1 MRLTLRLNGD
11 RVRAFH
17 VALAERLSRLPGVE
31 LAVDSRPAPGGVPR
45 SAEALFQLETLIHRL
60 PADGTAKRVPLSTLA
75 SHARPSGPADLTI
88 DLVGDVEPQGR
99 RVWRLAYDGVCGEE
113 ALLALILAGRTP
125 RVRLEQ
131 NGATVSEGRLG
142 TEYHGIALAS
152 FQDMLARTA
161 SLIVAAVNGAAR
173 SPLPVL
179 PEPLSEAPA
188 PALPSATK
196 IGVRAAKAT
205 ARRIVQ
211 QIYHLCYNAP
221 HWRVG
226 WRKTGGRDLYELR
239 AHPQSGWRDL
249 PDDGSRFYADPF
261 PVLYRG
267 QVTLF
272 VEDYIHRTGK
282 AILSAVAFGP
292 SGPVGTPKPVLELPY
307 HLSYPFVFERDGEIW
322 MVPESSA
329 NRTVDLYRA
338 TAFPGGWVKE
348 ATLLSDII
356 ASDATLTEHSGRWWM
371 FATVRDG
378 GGAFSDQLHLWSAP
392 DFRGPWTPHP
402 KNPLLIDIASARPAG
417 RMVGRNG
424 QLLRP
429 VQDCRRSYGAALG
442 IARVTQL
449 DESGFEQVVETI
461 LNPSAG
467 WAGRKLHTLN
477 EAGGLEFIDGS
488 AMAPRWKRTQIQ
500 DPMPTAGGEK
510 T

>member
-1 MRLTLRLNGD
+1 MRLSLRLNGD

-17 VALAERLSRLPGVE
+17 VVLAERLSLLSGVE
-31 LAVDSRPAPGGVPR
+31 LCVDARPAAGGVPR
-45 SAEALFQLETLIHRL
+45 AAEALFQLETLIHRL
-60 PADGTAKRVPLSTLA
+60 PANGTARRVPISALA
-75 SHARPSGPADLTI
+75 GHARASAPVDITI
-88 DLVGDVEPQGR
+88 DLVGNAKPQGG
-99 RVWRLAYDGVCGEE
+99 RVWRLSYDGVCGEE

-125 RVRLEQ
+125 HARLEQ
-131 NGATVSEGRLG
+131 NGTTVAEGRLG
-142 TEYHGIALAS
+142 TEYPGIALAS
-152 FQDMLARTA
+152 FQDMLARSA

-173 SPLPVL
+173 SHLPVL
-179 PEPLSEAPA
+179 PEPSPEVASSVM
-188 PALPSATK
+188 PSATK
-196 IGVRAAKAT
+196 LGVRATKAT

-226 WRKTGGRDLYELR
+226 WRETQGRDLYDLR
-239 AHPQSGWRDL
+239 AHPRSGWRDL
-249 PDDGSRFYADPF
+249 ADDGSRFYADPF

-272 VEDYIHRTGK
+272 VEDYIHSAGK

-292 SGPVGTPKPVLELPY
+292 NGPAGTPKPVLELPY
-307 HLSYPFVFERDGEIW
+307 HLSYPFVFERDGQMW
-322 MVPESSA
+322 MVPESGA
-329 NRTVDLYRA
+329 NRSVDLYRA
-338 TAFPGGWVKE
+338 TIFPGGWVKE
-348 ATLLSDII
+348 ATLVSDIV
-356 ASDATLTEHSGRWWM
+356 ASDATLVEHGGRWWM

-392 DFRGPWTPHP
+392 DFRGPWTSHP

-417 RMVGRNG
+417 RLVSRGG

-442 IARVTQL
+442 IARVTRL
-449 DESGFEQVVETI
+449 DDDGFEQVVETI
-461 LNPSAG
+461 LNPGAG

-488 AMAPRWKRTQIQ
+488 AMAPRWKQAQWRES
-500 DPMPTAGGEK
+500 MPTARGDRQ
-510 T
+510 